1 MSAVSGAVE
10 WSGKHPVVLAVGVFA
25 LGAVIL
31 LMLKGG
37 GGSAAAGGMGQFY
50 AAQAAQAASGNSLM
64 AVQAND
70 KTAVALAQLASTRDT
85 TLGLANLSTQQTL
98 GLAANDTA
106 QQGQRQQF
114 WLATG
119 IQQIFGNQLP
129 FLTADLSAGG
139 QPGADALAAE
149 LAFINGGVHYVAH

>member
-1 MSAVSGAVE
+1 MSGISGAVA
-10 WSGKHPVVLAVGVFA
+10 WSGKHPVTLAVGVFA
-25 LGAVIL
+25 IGAVIL
-31 LMLKGG
+31 LMMKGHG
-37 GGSAAAGGMGQFY
+37 GDPAAGGMGQFY

-70 KTAVALAQLASTRDT
+70 KTAVALAGIAADRDK

-106 QQGQRQQF
+106 QQGQKQQF

-119 IQQIFGNQLP
+119 LQQIFGAQLP
-129 FLTADLSAGG
+129 FLVGNIAAGG
-139 QPGADALAAE
+139 QPGADATAIE
-149 LAFINGGVHYVAH
+149 LAFMNGGVHYAAH